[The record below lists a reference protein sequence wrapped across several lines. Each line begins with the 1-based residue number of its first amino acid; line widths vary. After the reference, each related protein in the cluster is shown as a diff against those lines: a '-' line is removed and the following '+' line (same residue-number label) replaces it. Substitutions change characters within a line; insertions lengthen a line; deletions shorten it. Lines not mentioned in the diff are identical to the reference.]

1 MHLKILKIVL
11 GKIGLYKY
19 LIKMDIL
26 MSLFKSNLKLLAK
39 KIFYLNFVTKFFGRI
54 CFQPLY
60 KTFRLIKSSKR
71 FCASLWVDWH
81 KEVVDVWMLKKNE
94 KIYLEALD
102 TSKDILIKR
111 KKFIKENLLPK
122 NTGGGGNEALL
133 FFLVRLINAKK
144 VLETGVEA
152 GASSQSILTSLDYNG
167 GGKLYSSDLA
177 FILNEQQVGKL
188 VSDEFY
194 NSWFLTHKGD
204 KENIPK
210 IFEKEKNFDLI
221 YYDSDKS
228 YESKKWFYEEIKKN
242 PLPKILV
249 YDDIDRDSFFS
260 EFVNYLNCKYRVFGN
275 TGVIFFDSSYF

>member
-1 MHLKILKIVL
+1 MFILNSSFKILIKRIVYFSF
-11 GKIGLYKY
+11 I
-19 LIKMDIL
+19 
-26 MSLFKSNLKLLAK
+26 
-39 KIFYLNFVTKFFGRI
+39 TKFLGRI
-54 CFQPLY
+54 FIQPLY
-60 KTFRLIKSSKR
+60 KTFRLIKNSRR
-71 FCASLWVDWH
+71 FRASLWVDWH
-81 KEVVDVWMLKKNE
+81 KEVVDVWMYKKNI
-94 KIYLEALD
+94 KIFKDALN
-102 TSKDILIKR
+102 TSRGILLKR
-111 KKFIKENLLPK
+111 KKFINKNILPK

-152 GASSQSILTSLDYNG
+152 GASSQSILTALEYNG

-188 VSDEFY
+188 VSDEFHK
-194 NSWFLTHKGD
+194 SWFLTHKGD

-249 YDDIDRDSFFS
+249 YDDVDRDSFFS

-275 TGVIFFDSSYF
+275 TGVIFFDNNYF